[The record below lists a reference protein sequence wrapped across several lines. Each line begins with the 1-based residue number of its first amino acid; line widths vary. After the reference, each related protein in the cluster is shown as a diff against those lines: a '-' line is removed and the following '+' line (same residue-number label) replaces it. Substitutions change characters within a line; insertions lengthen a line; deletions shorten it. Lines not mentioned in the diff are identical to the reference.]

1 MADQC
6 PNCGRD
12 DFQNPSLAVDA
23 AVRDGDAVL
32 LIQRG
37 RAPWQGAWA
46 MPGGFVDYGEDPKA
60 AVLRELSEETG
71 LTGRVVGL
79 LDVKGDPDRDPRKH
93 IVSVVYLVEASGE
106 PVGGDDAMDARFWP
120 ISAVLDGSIDIAGDH
135 GDLLRDWLAP

>member
-1 MADQC
+1 MEFCVHRRPLRQRAL
-6 PNCGRD
+6 GKR
-12 DFQNPSLAVDA
+12 
-23 AVRDGDAVL
+23 REHAVL

-79 LDVKGDPDRDPRKH
+79 LDVKGDPDRDP
-93 IVSVVYLVEASGE
+93 
-106 PVGGDDAMDARFWP
+106 
-120 ISAVLDGSIDIAGDH
+120 
-135 GDLLRDWLAP
+135 